1 MHSYFLWLVQLK
13 QKNENRSSLNVVN
26 VSQLLSRIHK
36 NKLDDKTMLKIAR
49 KKTGNNEIITII
61 EW

>member
-1 MHSYFLWLVQLK
+1 VQLK

-26 VSQLLSRIHK
+26 VSQLLSRIYK
-36 NKLDDKTMLKIAR
+36 NKLYDKTMLKIAR